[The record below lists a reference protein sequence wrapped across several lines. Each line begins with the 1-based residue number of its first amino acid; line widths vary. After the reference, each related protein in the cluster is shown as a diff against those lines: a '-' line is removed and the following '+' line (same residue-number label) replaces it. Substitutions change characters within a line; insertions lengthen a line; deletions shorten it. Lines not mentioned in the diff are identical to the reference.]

1 MTRIDTL
8 IRDAFDGDLEAR
20 KELYFRT
27 QLVPELEEVLAEVFE
42 TRPVIFMEAERLEHD
57 EVDTSL
63 DAMQWA
69 LVERTVAQVVIAASE
84 TSTPVLDASDKL
96 AATLELREGLEAMVA
111 WLDARIDSFHDQ
123 LDRTESAS
131 A

>member
-8 IRDAFDGDLEAR
+8 IRDAFDGDLQAR
-20 KELYFRT
+20 RELYLRT
-27 QLVPELEEVLAEVFE
+27 QLVPELEDVLGEVFE
-42 TRPVIFMEAERLEHD
+42 TRPVIFMEVEQLEHD
-57 EVDTSL
+57 ELDTTV

-69 LVERTVAQVVIAASE
+69 LVERTVAKVVIAASE
-84 TSTPVLDASDKL
+84 TSTPVIDVSDKL

-123 LDRTESAS
+123 LDQAEAAS